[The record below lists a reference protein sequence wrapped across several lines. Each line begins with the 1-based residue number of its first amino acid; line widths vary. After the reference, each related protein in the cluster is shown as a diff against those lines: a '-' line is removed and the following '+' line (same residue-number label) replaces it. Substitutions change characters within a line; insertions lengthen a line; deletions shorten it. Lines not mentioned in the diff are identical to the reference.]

1 MEKLRREW
9 VLVGM
14 VFASFLAGG
23 HILLGAA
30 WGGGRDVLQWGVVA
44 GTLMVYILA
53 HLWRNLEK
61 NHLQGDGAGRL
72 YSSLGLA
79 NWITLIRASGLAMLA
94 GFLWLPRPAGVAEWI
109 PGLLYLGSA
118 SLDYCDGWAAR
129 ATRRTTL
136 LGETLDMHWDGF
148 GVLVATVLLI
158 QYGVVPVWYGLVGLA
173 RYLFLFGMWVRTHIG
188 LVNYPLPPSMA
199 RRALAGMQMG
209 FIAVVLL
216 PVFSPPATQGAATLF
231 MLPLM
236 GSFLRDWLAVC
247 GLGQVWNEGGKS
259 RVQNALNQLW
269 KRIPY
274 LLRVVMALNL
284 AAVIWQE
291 TRSPAPLWWIVG
303 GAGLGLLLVVLGVLG
318 RTSAVGL
325 ILLSG
330 LALKDNA
337 MNGLF
342 WGVLL
347 IGLALM
353 LTGTGRYSLWK
364 ADEWM
369 IYNRA
374 GEARPQG

>member
-1 MEKLRREW
+1 MERLRREW
-9 VLVGM
+9 ILVGT
-14 VFASFLAGG
+14 VFGGFLSGG
-23 HILLGAA
+23 YILLKAA
-30 WGGGRDVLQWGVVA
+30 WGEERDVLQWGVVA
-44 GTLMVYILA
+44 GMLMAYILA
-53 HLWRNLEK
+53 HLWRNLKK
-61 NHLQGDGAGRL
+61 NYPQGDGTGRL
-72 YSSLGLA
+72 YASIGLA
-79 NWITLIRASGLAMLA
+79 NWITLLRAGGLAMLA
-94 GFLWLPRPAGVAEWI
+94 GFLWLPRPAGIAGWI
-109 PGLLYLGSA
+109 PGLLYFGAAL
-118 SLDYCDGWAAR
+118 LDYCDGWVAR
-129 ATRRTTL
+129 ATRRTSC

-148 GVLVATVLLI
+148 GVLVASSLLV
-158 QYGVVPVWYGLVGLA
+158 QYGVVPAWYVLVGLA
-173 RYLFLFGMWVRTHIG
+173 RYLFLLGMWVRTRIG
-188 LVNYPLPPSMA
+188 LVNYPMSPSMG

-247 GLGQVWNEGGKS
+247 GVGQVRNKGGKS
-259 RVQNALNQLW
+259 WIQNTLNQMW
-269 KRIPY
+269 KRSPY
-274 LLRVVMALNL
+274 LLRVVMAFNL
-284 AAVIWQE
+284 VAVIWQE
-291 TRSPAPLWWIVG
+291 IRSPAPLWWIIG
-303 GAGLGLLLVVLGVLG
+303 GAGLGLFLVALGVLG

-330 LALKDNA
+330 LVLKENA

-347 IGLALM
+347 IGVGLM

-374 GEARPQG
+374 GETRPQG

>member
-1 MEKLRREW
+1 MNRLEQEW
-9 VLVGM
+9 ILVGM
-14 VFASFLAGG
+14 LFGGFLVGG
-23 HILLGAA
+23 TFFLRAA
-30 WGGGRDVLQWGVVA
+30 WGGMRDVLQWGVVA
-44 GTLMVYILA
+44 GLLMAYILA

-61 NHLQGDGAGRL
+61 NHPQGEEASGL
-72 YSSLGLA
+72 YSSLGPA
-79 NWITLIRASGLAMLA
+79 NWITLIRAGGLAMLT
-94 GFLWLPRPAGVAEWI
+94 GFLWLPRPAGVAAWL
-109 PGLLYLGSA
+109 PGLLYLGA
-118 SLDYCDGWAAR
+118 ALLDYCDGWVAR
-129 ATRRTTL
+129 ATRRTSL

-148 GVLVATVLLI
+148 GVLVATGLLI

-173 RYLFLFGMWVRTHIG
+173 RYLFLFGMWVRARFG
-188 LVNYPLPPSMA
+188 LVNYPMPPSMV

-216 PVFSPPATQGAATLF
+216 PVFSPPATYGAATLF

-247 GLGQVWNEGGKS
+247 GWGQNRNNSGKS
-259 RVQNALNQLW
+259 RVQHALHQLW
-269 KRIPY
+269 KKIPY
-274 LLRVVMALNL
+274 LLRAVMALTL
-284 AAVIWQE
+284 ATVIWQE
-291 TRSPAPLWWIVG
+291 TRSQAPLWWIVG

-330 LALKDNA
+330 LALKENA
-337 MNGLF
+337 MNELF

-347 IGLALM
+347 IGVALM

-374 GEARPQG
+374 GETRSQG